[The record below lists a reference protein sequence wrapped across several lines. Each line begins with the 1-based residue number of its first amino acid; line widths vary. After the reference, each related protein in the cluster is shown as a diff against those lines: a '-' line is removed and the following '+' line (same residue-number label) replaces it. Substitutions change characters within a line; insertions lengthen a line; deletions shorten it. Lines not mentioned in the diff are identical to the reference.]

1 MHASVRRI
9 VVLFVLGALLVPSHG
24 IWARGL
30 RGLRRHT
37 GHAQRRSLRQDRSS
51 DAGDI
56 RCLARPFRAATVPD
70 RSEDPGRT
78 PAVGDEPQFS
88 PTPATVDP
96 SDDDDHRLKK
106 GRRKGPLDI
115 NVALPQEPPK
125 LLRSAELLASLRL
138 HLSLGRPQLR
148 KTDEPLVH
156 FGSGPCHSIPRPR
169 EGTICLLSRND
180 GLLG

>member
-9 VVLFVLGALLVPSHG
+9 VVLLVLGALLVPSHG

-30 RGLRRHT
+30 RVLRRHS
-37 GHAQRRSLRQDRSS
+37 GQAQRRSLPQGRSA

-56 RCLARPFRAATVPD
+56 RCVARPFQTAAVQDHSEETGRAPV
-70 RSEDPGRT
+70 
-78 PAVGDEPQFS
+78 VGDDPQFS

-115 NVALPQEPPK
+115 NVALPQEAPK
-125 LLRSAELLASLRL
+125 LLRSADLLASLRL

-148 KTDEPLVH
+148 ETDEPLVH

>member
-9 VVLFVLGALLVPSHG
+9 AVLFVLGALLVPSHG

-30 RGLRRHT
+30 RGLRRHG
-37 GHAQRRSLRQDRSS
+37 GHSQRPRLRQGGAS
-51 DAGDI
+51 DAGDL
-56 RCLARPFRAATVPD
+56 RCLGPPFQTASVPD
-70 RSEDPGRT
+70 HSEDQALAIGF
-78 PAVGDEPQFS
+78 EPQFS

-125 LLRSAELLASLRL
+125 LLRSADLLASLRL
-138 HLSLGRPQLR
+138 HLSLGRPHLR
-148 KTDEPLVH
+148 ETDEILVH
-156 FGSGPCHSIPRPR
+156 FGSGPCHTIPRPR
-169 EGTICLLSRND
+169 EGTICLLSQND